1 MQLAKRKTKGV
12 FTEVKRRN
20 RHTDPMGHRAA
31 NVTNERSPGK
41 ANQTPELLPAG
52 CCGICGDPPPR
63 RAGRGVCT
71 EGTRARSSPARGR
84 AASCGALRAAKVLA
98 RASEAFRERPAL
110 SFLPFSSGQGLSPTQ
125 APTRDRPAAPSG
137 KPLGAA
143 GSVPGGPGA
152 WRGAPGRHLRDRPRP
167 GRRTTP
173 RRGGPP
179 GSSAPRG
186 WAQAAGAGEQGGRSH
201 RQRQEARWAWA
212 DLGSRLGGAW
222 GCGDGCGGRGWGTRL
237 RNILS

>member
-1 MQLAKRKTKGV
+1 MNAVQERQI
-12 FTEVKRRN
+12 
-20 RHTDPMGHRAA
+20 RHQSCSQPAA
-31 NVTNERSPGK
+31 AAFVE
-41 ANQTPELLPAG
+41 TPLPAG
-52 CCGICGDPPPR
+52 PGGASAQRVP
-63 RAGRGVCT
+63 
-71 EGTRARSSPARGR
+71 GR
-84 AASCGALRAAKVLA
+84 AAACGALFPALRAAKVRA
-98 RASEAFRERPAL
+98 RASEALRERPAL

-143 GSVPGGPGA
+143 GSVPRGPGA